1 MSHSCIRLI
10 QRQWLHP
17 TPKPN
22 YQSLSAPSPCE
33 CAEFG
38 LCPNGYGEANMCSVW
53 QPVSDQST
61 LKSTEHGSLVE
72 ALESPSMW
80 VNVADENIIDIECF
94 FCAG

>member
-1 MSHSCIRLI
+1 
-10 QRQWLHP
+10 
-17 TPKPN
+17 
-22 YQSLSAPSPCE
+22 
-33 CAEFG
+33 
-38 LCPNGYGEANMCSVW
+38 MCSVW

-72 ALESPSMW
+72 ALENPSTR